1 MIEDKLH
8 SAWKAQN
15 SDDLV
20 LRIFKEVKHQKAERV
35 IDRTKLNTWLFL
47 FYNLV
52 MLGWSTMV
60 LWSQKQVIAVVMG
73 AVLLWLL
80 SGWVAFLNIK
90 QLQGMYSLNVALPI
104 AKYQKKIERLK
115 LERIRHN
122 RLIFYSCIVY
132 FWSLIITLFQWDIA
146 NALVNTWQKS
156 PLTVWAHVFLLVSW
170 FPFAHWLLSKYDKPG
185 NGVMWQKLAKQSFL
199 TDLSINFS
207 LNKVLNHL
215 QELETFENNES

>member
-60 LWSQKQVIAVVMG
+60 LWSHKQVIAVVIG

-80 SGWVAFLNIK
+80 SGWVA
-90 QLQGMYSLNVALPI
+90 
-104 AKYQKKIERLK
+104 
-115 LERIRHN
+115 
-122 RLIFYSCIVY
+122 
-132 FWSLIITLFQWDIA
+132 
-146 NALVNTWQKS
+146 
-156 PLTVWAHVFLLVSW
+156 VFC
-170 FPFAHWLLSKYDKPG
+170 Y
-185 NGVMWQKLAKQSFL
+185 
-199 TDLSINFS
+199 
-207 LNKVLNHL
+207 
-215 QELETFENNES
+215 

>member
-60 LWSQKQVIAVVMG
+60 LWSHKQVIAVVMG

-80 SGWVAFLNIK
+80 SGWVAYLNIK
-90 QLQGMYSLNVALPI
+90 QLQGIYSLNVALPI
-104 AKYQKKIERLK
+104 AKYQKKIERL
-115 LERIRHN
+115 E
-122 RLIFYSCIVY
+122 
-132 FWSLIITLFQWDIA
+132 
-146 NALVNTWQKS
+146 
-156 PLTVWAHVFLLVSW
+156 
-170 FPFAHWLLSKYDKPG
+170 
-185 NGVMWQKLAKQSFL
+185 
-199 TDLSINFS
+199 
-207 LNKVLNHL
+207 
-215 QELETFENNES
+215 